1 VLIIASQLKP
11 KSNTLT
17 KPIQT
22 SVFLDPKERPWVY
35 DCDGN
40 RAHKGDYTKPWT
52 EEDEQQF
59 VEEYNKKLE
68 K

>member
-1 VLIIASQLKP
+1 MQKI
-11 KSNTLT
+11 T
-17 KPIQT
+17 T
-22 SVFLDPKERPWVY
+22 SVFLDPEDRPWEY
-35 DCDGN
+35 HCNGT
-40 RAHKGDYTKPWT
+40 RTHKGDYTKPWT